1 MTVSASHE
9 AITEP
14 AARVL
19 VISRVLNAPRA
30 RIYAAWTE
38 PEHLFRWWGPHG
50 FTVLSAE
57 LDGRAGGGWRVRMR
71 SPEGR
76 QHTSK
81 GIYRELVPP
90 ERLVFTFAWE
100 GDEDREP
107 GHETLVTLSFI
118 EEGGK
123 TRMTLR
129 QAVFASTESRDGHE
143 EGWSEAFERLAE
155 HLARQ

>member
-1 MTVSASHE
+1 V
-9 AITEP
+9 
-14 AARVL
+14 
-19 VISRVLNAPRA
+19 
-30 RIYAAWTE
+30 
-38 PEHLFRWWGPHG
+38 GPHG

-57 LDGRAGGGWRVRMR
+57 VDVRVGGGWRVTMR

-100 GDEDREP
+100 GDEDGEP
-107 GHETLVTLSFI
+107 GHETLVTLSFT

-123 TRMTLR
+123 TRMAFH
-129 QAVFASTESRDGHE
+129 QAVFASAESRDAHE
-143 EGWSEAFERLAE
+143 EGWGEAFERLAE
-155 HLARQ
+155 HLTRQ